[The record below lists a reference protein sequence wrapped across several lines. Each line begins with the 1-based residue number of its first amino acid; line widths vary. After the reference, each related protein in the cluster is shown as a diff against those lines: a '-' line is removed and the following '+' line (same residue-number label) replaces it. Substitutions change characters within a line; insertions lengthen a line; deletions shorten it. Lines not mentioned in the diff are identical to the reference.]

1 MSPMKVLLI
10 ESVPSADPEVADEL
24 RARGHEPLRCFDHE
38 DSPFPCVAV
47 TAPERCPLAAGD
59 VAVACVV
66 REFGVF
72 DPSPFE
78 GGVTCA
84 LRSRIPVVIEGANM
98 TPFVGYAID
107 ARGDLVSAAED
118 VGRAPLGMHAD
129 AVREFLDR
137 ALVRFGI
144 VAEDVDVD
152 VRRRASELNVTVV
165 LPQASPAAETY
176 LISRLAGVVR
186 AFDPYAP
193 RIDVAVTSRSTAIA
207 PTSRFR

>member
-1 MSPMKVLLI
+1 MKVLLI
-10 ESVPSADPEVADEL
+10 ESVPSGDPGVAAEL

-38 DSPFPCVAV
+38 DSPFPCVAI
-47 TAPERCPLAAGD
+47 TTPERCPLVAGD

-72 DPSPFE
+72 DPTPFE

-84 LRSRIPVVIEGANM
+84 LRNRIPVVVESANM

-107 ARGDLVSAAED
+107 ARGDLVGAVEEAARAAL
-118 VGRAPLGMHAD
+118 VGHVD

-137 ALVRFGI
+137 TLVPFGI
-144 VAEDVDVD
+144 VAADVDVD
-152 VRRRASELNVTVV
+152 VRRAGPELKVTVV
-165 LPQASPAAETY
+165 LPEASPRAATY
-176 LISRLAGVVR
+176 LTSRLAGVVR

-193 RIDVAVTSRSTAIA
+193 RIDTVVTSR
-207 PTSRFR
+207 